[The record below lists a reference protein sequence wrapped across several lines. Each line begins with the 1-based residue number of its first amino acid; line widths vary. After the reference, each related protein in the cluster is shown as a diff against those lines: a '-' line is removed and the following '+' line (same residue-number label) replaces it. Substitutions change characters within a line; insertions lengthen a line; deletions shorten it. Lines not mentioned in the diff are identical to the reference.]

1 MQLVSCVNLQLGS
14 GVPAEDYCK
23 IHLKV
28 SRFNESVDLVSA
40 ILYDNNVYKCAWTVA
55 DEEESEDT
63 LSIQWIRFSQQ
74 RKIPVHRFFL
84 FLYRERDTVSMDTF
98 NCVDPDNIF
107 IMIQSGKSLTEY
119 EDRFHLDMARAN
131 AQLFFYHVNSE
142 GVLVSR
148 AFKCP
153 WCPEGLENLSLPQI
167 GRAHV

>member
-1 MQLVSCVNLQLGS
+1 MFIEEDILPKLGKIHLLKNVITGRPFMLVVLILCCRSAIMQLVSCVNLQLGS

-107 IMIQSGKSLTEY
+107 IMIQSGKSL
-119 EDRFHLDMARAN
+119 R
-131 AQLFFYHVNSE
+131 V
-142 GVLVSR
+142 
-148 AFKCP
+148 
-153 WCPEGLENLSLPQI
+153 
-167 GRAHV
+167 